1 MKIAI
6 LGTRGIPARYGG
18 FETLADE
25 LANRLATRGH
35 QVTVY
40 CRRPFTRPDDVVR
53 DGITRVILPTISRKH
68 LDTLFHTTLSVF
80 HVAFTGAEVVLI
92 CNVGNSP
99 VAWIPRLAG
108 KPTILH
114 VDGLDRKRKKWK
126 WFAQFFLLMC
136 EQLAV
141 YTPTRI
147 ITDALA
153 IHEYYLQRYRK
164 DSTVIAYGA
173 EVPAG
178 CEGMDGFNLPRSR
191 YILYVSRLEPE
202 NNPELVMGAYKQ
214 LHTDWPLVIVG
225 DSKYEPA
232 YMERLK
238 AQGVS
243 NVRFLGPVYGPRYWM
258 LQKNAGLFVSA
269 VEIGGI
275 HPTLVEALA
284 AGNAI
289 VYLDN
294 KVNREAVGDCGVGFQ
309 PTADHLAG
317 ALQSVIG
324 NADLRDAL
332 RKKALARAQEVYS
345 WDHVV
350 DKYEQL
356 FKETVNNRANH

>member
-25 LANRLATRGH
+25 LANRLAIRGH

-40 CRRPFTRPDDVVR
+40 CRRPFTRPDDQVR
-53 DGITRVILPTISRKH
+53 AGITRVILPTISRKH
-68 LDTLFHTTLSVF
+68 FDTLFHTTLSVF
-80 HVAFTGAEVVLI
+80 HVAFTNAEVVLI

-99 VAWIPRLAG
+99 VAWVPRLAG
-108 KPTILH
+108 KPVILH
-114 VDGLDRKRKKWK
+114 VDGLDRKRKKWNR
-126 WFAQFFLLMC
+126 FAQLFLLMC
-136 EQLAV
+136 ERLAI

-153 IHEYYLQRYRK
+153 IRDYYQTRYGK

-173 EVPAG
+173 QVPAD
-178 CEGMDGFNLPRSR
+178 CVGMDGFKLPQSR

-202 NNPELVMGAYKQ
+202 NNPELVLAAYDK
-214 LHTDWPLVIVG
+214 LKTDWPLVIVG
-225 DSKYEPA
+225 DSKYQPS
-232 YMERLK
+232 YFERLK
-238 AQGVS
+238 AKAGPAVQ
-243 NVRFLGPVYGPRYWM
+243 FLGPVYGTRYWM

-269 VEIGGI
+269 VEVGGI

-294 KVNREAVGDCGVGFQ
+294 KVNREAVGDCGVGFRPQ
-309 PTADHLAG
+309 PEALAA
-317 ALQSVIG
+317 ALQSVIE
-324 NADLRDAL
+324 DPILRDDLKQRAF
-332 RKKALARAQEVYS
+332 ARASDVYS

-356 FKETVNNRANH
+356 FHDMLHK